1 MTKLKPFL
9 VEYEEV
15 QKQSYIVYAED
26 EEQASEIMTEKAFN
40 DGLDLNNLEFDHWNV
55 DVMREAKDKDLEY
68 YDTVNE
74 KQMEGEREK

>member
-26 EEQASEIMTEKAFN
+26 EEQASEIMEKNAKI
-40 DGLDLNNLEFDHWNV
+40 ERYKE
-55 DVMREAKDKDLEY
+55 VML
-68 YDTVNE
+68 
-74 KQMEGEREK
+74 